1 MSGERYPQKEHRC
14 VAIAVQPQGT
24 AAARAFHEAGPLHVC
39 NGKSR
44 DARSMN
50 EYRKSFLP
58 ALYFTAH
65 CFRQKLWTHCL
76 IAFITGR

>member
-24 AAARAFHEAGPLHVC
+24 AAARAFHEAGPLPVC

-44 DARSMN
+44 DASSMN

-65 CFRQKLWTHCL
+65 CLF
-76 IAFITGR
+76 